1 MIVSLS
7 YSQDRTYGILRNR
20 LIMIAHACDSAEG
33 GSFCLLFE
41 HMSGDRV
48 AQNGRWVD
56 ESCRTWTEDRVG
68 TLLSG
73 NSYS

>member
-1 MIVSLS
+1 MVVSLS
-7 YSQDRTYGILRNR
+7 NSQDRTYGILRNR
-20 LIMIAHACDSAEG
+20 LIMIAPAYDSAEG
-33 GSFCLLFE
+33 SSLCLMFE

-48 AQNGRWVD
+48 AQNCLCVD

-68 TLLSG
+68 ILVSG